1 MGRVDRILCLEL
13 TSSYFIYVYI
23 CLYMF
28 IYMFVV
34 SSVFIQLTLSEV
46 HCYHFFTAPN
56 GMFDNLERPLAMD
69 IMDILLCI
77 T

>member
-13 TSSYFIYVYI
+13 TSSYFIYVYNVYI
-23 CLYMF
+23 CL
-28 IYMFVV
+28 YMFVV
-34 SSVFIQLTLSEV
+34 SSVFITLTLSEV

-69 IMDILLCI
+69 IMDILLCL